1 MNTEKIKIISEPSS
15 DKPFIVIYKA
25 SGIPSAPL
33 KADDE
38 DNAFSYAAKLYP
50 KILEVSSSPDR
61 KPIEHGLI
69 HRIDN
74 VTSGLLLI
82 AASQDFYNFLIEE
95 QKAGHFYKTYSAKC
109 EDFIQNPEE
118 LEGFPPLT
126 KNLQAL
132 HTSIING
139 KTISISSFFRNY
151 GKGGSQVRPVTK
163 DSNAAALKKIGKL
176 IEYTTEIK
184 KIQNN
189 KSSITLECK
198 INSGYRH
205 QVRCHLAW
213 LGFPIIGDNLY
224 NAHYK
229 TSVETTDN
237 TQIKDSIKFSATKL
251 EFTYK
256 GKAFD
261 FSLQI

>member
-15 DKPFIVIYKA
+15 DKPFLVIYKA

-38 DNAFSYAAKLYP
+38 DNAFSYAAKIFP
-50 KILEVSSSPDR
+50 QILKVSSSPDR

-82 AASQDFYNFLIEE
+82 AASQDFYNSLIDQ
-95 QKAGHFYKTYSAKC
+95 QKAGHFYKTYSAEC

-126 KNLQAL
+126 KDLQNL
-132 HTSIING
+132 HTSIIMG

-163 DSNAAALKKIGKL
+163 DSNPAALQKLRQL

-184 KIQNN
+184 QSKNHN
-189 KSSITLECK
+189 SKLTLECK

-229 TSVETTDN
+229 NCEN
-237 TQIKDSIKFSATKL
+237 TVSTESPIKFSATKL

-256 GKAFD
+256 GKVFE
-261 FSLQI
+261 FSFV